1 MIEAK
6 WNIAPRVANKPD
18 IQHSS
23 AQSII
28 IPTSSLLSHKN
39 LAILLSSCKV
49 MFSCRFIPHGRS
61 LASDKLGL
69 QYDSSLVPRPYTPP
83 VFDHSKTGGA
93 EGLRPRLV

>member
-23 AQSII
+23 AQSI
-28 IPTSSLLSHKN
+28 
-39 LAILLSSCKV
+39 
-49 MFSCRFIPHGRS
+49 SCRFIPHGRS

-83 VFDHSKTGGA
+83 VFDHSKTGGT
-93 EGLRPRLV
+93 EGLRPRLVWF